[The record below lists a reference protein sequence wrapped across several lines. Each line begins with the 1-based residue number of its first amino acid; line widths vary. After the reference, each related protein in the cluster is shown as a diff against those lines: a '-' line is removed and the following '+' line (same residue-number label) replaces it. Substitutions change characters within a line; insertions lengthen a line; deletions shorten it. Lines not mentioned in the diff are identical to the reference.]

1 MQTTL
6 NIQKRDLNKEEGLLN
21 SKIGKIPVQERQ
33 FRVIARQ
40 VKEELYLYLLQK
52 RGNCI
57 SLALRSLMLGIDVAK
72 ANKILYHLK

>member
-6 NIQKRDLNKEEGLLN
+6 NIQKKRFKQGRGLLN

-40 VKEELYLYLLQK
+40 QKVKEELICIY
-52 RGNCI
+52 REETI
-57 SLALRSLMLGIDVAK
+57 SLAATGAR
-72 ANKILYHLK
+72 